1 MSHVRDFRLHVIIF
15 AVVEMIKYKVN
26 TESSGYKDQMAGTIR
41 EISSNNRDTEKSRK
55 VILLYR
61 KY

>member
-1 MSHVRDFRLHVIIF
+1 MSHVRDFRLHVIMF

-41 EISSNNRDTEKSRK
+41 EISSF
-55 VILLYR
+55 
-61 KY
+61 